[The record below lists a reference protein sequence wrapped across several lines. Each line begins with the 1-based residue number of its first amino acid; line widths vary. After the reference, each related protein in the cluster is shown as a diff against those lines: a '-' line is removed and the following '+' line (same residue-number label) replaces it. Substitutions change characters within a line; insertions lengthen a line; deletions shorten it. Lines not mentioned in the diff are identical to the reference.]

1 MLVTVESCTRELKR
15 TNDGR
20 DYTGLKI
27 NGQWINVPGDHRDK
41 YKKQID
47 LEVKGNWGK
56 IAQPALA
63 NNLPANAATSA
74 QGSQRLQEI
83 YSNGKGNLNQWQMAE
98 AFDHWWEKVNATGLA
113 DDAKATIMCTLL
125 IATAD
130 GRVKFEEIEE
140 DAPPPGDDDIP
151 F

>member
-56 IAQPALA
+56 IAQA
-63 NNLPANAATSA
+63 NNTPAAKAAAPS
-74 QGSQRLQEI
+74 
-83 YSNGKGNLNQWQMAE
+83 SNGKGNLNQYQMAE
-98 AFDHWWEKVNATGLA
+98 ALDFYWDKVNALGLV
-113 DDAKATIMCTLL
+113 DEAKASVLCTLL
-125 IATAD
+125 IATSD

>member
-1 MLVTVESCTRELKR
+1 MLVTVESCTRELKK
-15 TNDGR
+15 TKDGR

-27 NGQWINVPGDHRDK
+27 NGQWLNVMGDHRDK

-47 LEVKGNWGK
+47 VEVNGNWGK
-56 IAQPALA
+56 IAQSALA
-63 NNLPANAATSA
+63 NNAPAKAASPA
-74 QGSQRLQEI
+74 
-83 YSNGKGNLNQWQMAE
+83 SNGKGNLNQYQMAE
-98 AFDHWWEKVNATGLA
+98 AFDHWWGKVDGTGLS

-130 GRVKFEEIEE
+130 GRVKFEEV
-140 DAPPPGDDDIP
+140 DDVPPPGDDDIP